1 MTLSLLLACAPD
13 PAPQDVDGLLH
24 WSWTEFELASDE
36 QWVEAAA
43 NLPRDDQEGEQSRLV
58 EEEVAHVDWGA
69 DSHVGLA
76 RGMYIANTFSCD
88 LEVLQEILIA
98 QDQQAQY
105 EGVYDRYDRSY
116 TSDLDAF
123 TAGAAGALS
132 WDVEL
137 EGEYVGTAYTE
148 RLHGGVRRVEGA
160 LIARTWI
167 AEPVEFEEGSDWW
180 WPTDVQIE
188 VFVQEDLEIVHLY
201 GIWRELDIGSLST
214 EDDGL
219 VNLTRGGMRDWDDRT
234 EELCE
239 LR

>member
-1 MTLSLLLACAPD
+1 MPLTLLLACAPD
-13 PAPQDVDGLLH
+13 PAPDDVDGLLH
-24 WSWTEFELASDE
+24 WSWTQFELASDE
-36 QWVEAAA
+36 QWVEAATK
-43 NLPRDDQEGEQSRLV
+43 LPTDGQEGEQSRLV
-58 EEEVAHVDWGA
+58 EDEVAHIAWGA
-69 DSHVGLA
+69 ESDTELA

-88 LEVLQEILIA
+88 LSRLEEILIA
-98 QDQQAQY
+98 RDQSVQY
-105 EGVYDRYDRSY
+105 EDVYERYDREY
-116 TSDLDAF
+116 TSDLEDFQSGVSSSVA
-123 TAGAAGALS
+123 

-167 AEPVEFEEGSDWW
+167 SEPVAFEEGSDWW

-188 VFVQEDLEIVHLY
+188 VFAQQDTEIVHLY

-239 LR
+239 